1 MRKVIFTLATG
12 LFLVAGVSTS
22 SACDGHKKVQKA
34 SSQAAV
40 TAEKKDCTTAEKKEC
55 ATGKTAKMASG
66 EKSCC
71 ATKNKGVEAKHE
83 TTKTST
89 PAVQAKL

>member
-12 LFLVAGVSTS
+12 LFIVAGVSTS

-40 TAEKKDCTTAEKKEC
+40 IGEKKECSTADKKAC
-55 ATGKTAKMASG
+55 ATGKTAMAAS

-71 ATKNKGVEAKHE
+71 ASKSKGVEAKKE
-83 TTKTST
+83 SAKTST
-89 PAVQAKL
+89 AVQAKL